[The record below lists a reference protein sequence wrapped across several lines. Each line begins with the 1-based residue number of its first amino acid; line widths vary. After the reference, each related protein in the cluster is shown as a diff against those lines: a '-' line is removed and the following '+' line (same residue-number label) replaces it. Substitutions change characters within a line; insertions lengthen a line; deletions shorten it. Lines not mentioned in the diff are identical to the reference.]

1 MATVLQNLNKIMMG
15 NVIPSVS
22 QGQPTLLGGKD
33 EVLYSTNDKAD
44 YEAKLASL
52 KQQKLLSY
60 QWVKANAD
68 VAMDNLANYSA
79 IKLMYRDADLM
90 MTFPELYSALQIVAG
105 EATCLN
111 SKGRMLNIYSSSPRV
126 KAILEDLFVNRLHIN
141 TTLPMITFDTLKYG
155 NCYELLKIS
164 LTDGILDWKKLPV
177 YEMVRNE
184 NSVAY
189 GGVANVGTNTND
201 LKPDKLSFTWEG
213 HNNDTPYAN
222 WEIAHF
228 RLLDDGFFLPY
239 GCIVG
244 DTRIE
249 TEDGFKEIDTI
260 NIGDKVWTFDVEKQ
274 EKVLATVSMGAY
286 KGIKDV
292 YSVKTRHNYI
302 EATDDHNLLCYE
314 NGELV
319 YKPVSDIKIGDLL
332 VIDNSKEKQNNA
344 IKIDKSDLKETE
356 ANLKK
361 STQWWSNNINRIP
374 DYVDEEFAEF
384 FGFMLGDG
392 WIDTNDKVSFAT
404 GEYDS
409 INKRF
414 ADYLH
419 RLTGNKLRYCAPYQK
434 CNYEIAEIQSHSKC
448 LSIILHRMGFYGKFD
463 SKRIPAWVYS
473 ANDTIKRAFL
483 RGIMTADGSY
493 HIDKYG
499 VLRCSI
505 EMANEQLI
513 KDIKVLVQSLG
524 YKSGQISSRDRRGNE
539 TVILQGKRSIK
550 TKHTTY
556 YFYYFESENKQ
567 EKKYDLINRKNN
579 GFKTETVRSKDFV
592 GKKKTYDITVDNDNS
607 NFFANGIVTHN
618 CSYLHKARRAW
629 RMLSM
634 MEDAM
639 LLYRLERSV
648 ERRVFKVF
656 VGGIDD
662 ADVGAFV
669 QEVANK
675 FKRTPIIDPATGQ
688 IDLRQNYIPVNAD
701 YFIPVRN
708 ENAASP
714 IETLQPA
721 QNPTIMDDMNYMR
734 DKIMAAMLVPK
745 TFLNFQEA
753 QGKGQNLSLMDIRFC
768 RMVNKVQQFLLL
780 ELNKVAMVHLYI
792 LGMHDDLTNFT
803 LSMNN
808 PSAQI
813 EALELE
819 DIQKR
824 LNVAQVALADPGNG
838 MPILSLH
845 KVLKEIMKMSDKE
858 IKDML
863 NEVRLEKAI
872 ANELAGTPNVIK
884 KTGIF
889 DIVDNIYGE
898 PNVTVPAPAQGE
910 EGGPSMGGGPGGGG
924 DVGGSLSMDSLG
936 GAAEDTGGGGDIGG
950 APSEGGMAE
959 APAMDSGGGPM
970 PLQEVTLRKQR
981 KSMIKEYFDMLDE
994 AQKKESGDV
1003 EITYDYIGKNNILIN
1018 EIKDNIDKL
1027 ISAEEQIENNSDML
1041 EEALYKLKGG
1051 EDIEVM
1057 EEE

>member
-15 NVIPSVS
+15 SVIPSVS

-111 SKGRMLNIYSSSPRV
+111 SKGRMLNIYSPSPRV

-177 YEMVRNE
+177 YEMLRNE

-201 LKPDKLSFTWEG
+201 LKPDKLTFTWEG

-239 GCIVG
+239 GV
-244 DTRIE
+244 
-249 TEDGFKEIDTI
+249 
-260 NIGDKVWTFDVEKQ
+260 
-274 EKVLATVSMGAY
+274 
-286 KGIKDV
+286 
-292 YSVKTRHNYI
+292 
-302 EATDDHNLLCYE
+302 
-314 NGELV
+314 
-319 YKPVSDIKIGDLL
+319 
-332 VIDNSKEKQNNA
+332 
-344 IKIDKSDLKETE
+344 
-356 ANLKK
+356 
-361 STQWWSNNINRIP
+361 
-374 DYVDEEFAEF
+374 
-384 FGFMLGDG
+384 
-392 WIDTNDKVSFAT
+392 
-404 GEYDS
+404 
-409 INKRF
+409 
-414 ADYLH
+414 
-419 RLTGNKLRYCAPYQK
+419 
-434 CNYEIAEIQSHSKC
+434 
-448 LSIILHRMGFYGKFD
+448 
-463 SKRIPAWVYS
+463 
-473 ANDTIKRAFL
+473 
-483 RGIMTADGSY
+483 
-493 HIDKYG
+493 
-499 VLRCSI
+499 
-505 EMANEQLI
+505 
-513 KDIKVLVQSLG
+513 
-524 YKSGQISSRDRRGNE
+524 
-539 TVILQGKRSIK
+539 
-550 TKHTTY
+550 
-556 YFYYFESENKQ
+556 
-567 EKKYDLINRKNN
+567 
-579 GFKTETVRSKDFV
+579 
-592 GKKKTYDITVDNDNS
+592 
-607 NFFANGIVTHN
+607 
-618 CSYLHKARRAW
+618 SYLHKARRAW

-872 ANELAGTPNVIK
+872 ANELASTPNVIK

-1027 ISAEEQIENNSDML
+1027 TSAEEQIENNSDML